1 MLQNAFK
8 LVAWHDIYRCW
19 DCSDRYALR
28 ASILPAGNE
37 PLPSSSLEINL
48 SIFLKLPLLLFITA
62 DTRLFFTHLPSNF
75 QIFFTHLSSP
85 RSYTE
90 RKIFLDSCRFELSMR
105 LFIYSLKHGT
115 ILIYFTVLWT
125 FYSWIVRLFR
135 NFISHSNFKSILQLL
150 RNYHWYMKAY
160 TKFIRIIIIIIIVII
175 RNFQIQNFRESM
187 LKYIKE
193 KSIQKHCIQLS
204 TMTMLESRFYFL
216 NHVPENTNLPKNP

>member
-85 RSYTE
+85 CSYTE

-115 ILIYFTVLWT
+115 ILIYLFFEHFTLES
-125 FYSWIVRLFR
+125 YDYLGILFLTV
-135 NFISHSNFKSILQLL
+135 ILNLFC
-150 RNYHWYMKAY
+150 NYYG
-160 TKFIRIIIIIIIVII
+160 IIIGTWK
-175 RNFQIQNFRESM
+175 RIQNSFVLLLLLLSSLLEIFKYKISGEVCWNI
-187 LKYIKE
+187 LKRKA
-193 KSIQKHCIQLS
+193 S
-204 TMTMLESRFYFL
+204 
-216 NHVPENTNLPKNP
+216 KNIAYSFQQWQC